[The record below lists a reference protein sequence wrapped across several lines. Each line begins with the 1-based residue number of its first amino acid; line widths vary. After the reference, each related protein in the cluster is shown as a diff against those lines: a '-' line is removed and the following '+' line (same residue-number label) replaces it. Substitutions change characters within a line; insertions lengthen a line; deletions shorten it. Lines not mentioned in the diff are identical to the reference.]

1 MLLTYPYLSLVPR
14 PSHCSACDCLRNA
27 NEGRRLGS
35 PWKECI
41 SNRERKRS
49 QYTSRRTHAARFH
62 GLSHQ
67 YSNHWAT
74 FTKQLPASC
83 HSVYT
88 VTVHII
94 TPLPP
99 YVYDLDTLLPCSLA
113 FSVTAFSATIC
124 IYSTDR
130 HFSISHFHLT
140 ISPHWLSFSLH
151 VTTLF
156 YQSYWCIDSR
166 SSARL
171 GSWHCGCPGE
181 GWGDLWPWRRGRA
194 GGWLCAD
201 GNTVAYVLKERTV

>member
-1 MLLTYPYLSLVPR
+1 MQPGSLL
-14 PSHCSACDCLRNA
+14 
-27 NEGRRLGS
+27 
-35 PWKECI
+35 
-41 SNRERKRS
+41 
-49 QYTSRRTHAARFH
+49 

-67 YSNHWAT
+67 CSNHWAT

-83 HSVYT
+83 HSVYN
-88 VTVHII
+88 VTVHLIA
-94 TPLPP
+94 PLPP
-99 YVYDLDTLLPCSLA
+99 YVYDLDTLLHCSLA
-113 FSVTAFSATIC
+113 FSVMAFSATIC

-130 HFSISHFHLT
+130 YFSIFHFHLT

-181 GWGDLWPWRRGRA
+181 GWGDLWPWRRRRA

-201 GNTVAYVLKERTV
+201 GNTVAYVLKERMTVTLWCMVIHKPLSTAGNVLNFKAVFDLYCFACLKCW